1 MLTSSPKRSYTD
13 KSSIEKHQETKMIKQ
28 HGKHAA
34 QARKQVVLGLTVMA
48 SVIAQAYAQEAATA
62 PTAPVAAAA
71 EAAQDGAAPLQTVK
85 VTGFRNSL
93 ISSAKDKKESVGFQD
108 SINAEDLGKFPDKNI
123 AESLSRVPGVGV
135 SRDVTGEGMTIQIR
149 GLGSSFTKILL
160 NNSPVAVASSGPI
173 DGANTN
179 REVDLDL
186 LPTDLFTKLT
196 VSKSP
201 TAGQI
206 EGGAAGVVN
215 LRSARPF
222 DKEGRQ
228 TSISLTGTKQQ
239 IADKA
244 GARGTAIWSNTWEG
258 KYGIL
263 GGISLSRQEA
273 RTTGFETVGWTNPN
287 LTAAQSSSPT
297 RNNTG
302 GGNWTIPATVPAN
315 AGNGLVA
322 GTVIDQA
329 FLLSKNPG
337 LTIQQIDNAIVPRLG
352 RTMEYY
358 GTKDKISAV
367 LSGEYRPTEKL
378 HFYIDTMY
386 SKKEDDMQRNAYTWA
401 VRNNASIPL
410 NMKVD
415 KTDCANGC
423 TVTSGTFANALNFIE
438 FGPRRDKVD
447 LLGIN
452 PGAEWKIT
460 PKLVLD
466 VAGNY
471 NRSRFTHEAPTV
483 MPMTAP
489 NSGNT
494 ITYANNG
501 GVPSIESN
509 LDLKN
514 PASYQWI
521 GGRVNIQNELRQTE
535 TKGFHTNLAW
545 GDKKLTVKG
554 GFAWDDI
561 DRQIRAQDNSAAWQ
575 AAVCGNNPTVFLQ
588 GPNGAPPCNGASTPG
603 ASAAALYP
611 GYGTGYTAGQSA
623 PLTYQGSLITN
634 AALPGYLV
642 PGPYGNLALDWDR
655 FRKDS
660 NYDYYN
666 STAPDSGASSTGASA
681 GYIREKSKAV
691 YMEASGELAPAGFTT
706 RWNAGVRYVRT
717 NQQVGAL
724 NSQSDP
730 RNANLTL
737 NGSKYPNISA
747 WVYQNTDY
755 SNVLPSA
762 TVAVDVRKDMV
773 FRAAASRSMTRV
785 DPNALRPGINFS
797 GVSADTGTMGN
808 PNLKPYLSDN
818 IDLGLDWYTGR
829 EGYVSVTGFQKRV
842 NGFTVQEN
850 ISMPFSAL
858 AQYGINYGTLI
869 PTQQQAIDSRGGPDV
884 AQVVMTRP
892 RNAEGILRIRGL
904 ELGWVQ
910 PLDKLLPIKGFG
922 FNETLT
928 LINQKASG
936 EGSSGFIALGVPKKT
951 NNFSVYYENHGYM
964 ARFMHTYSQGSQVA
978 TANQSGITQAAL
990 FGDTYKQWDFSSAI
1004 ELDQVFDRE
1013 GWPSLTFDIVNLNK
1027 AKRRGYFQFS
1037 NATMSQYDPGRT
1049 FAVGLRMKF

>member
-1 MLTSSPKRSYTD
+1 MNQRTTAGRR
-13 KSSIEKHQETKMIKQ
+13 
-28 HGKHAA
+28 AA
-34 QARKQVVLGLTVMA
+34 LGLTVMA
-48 SVIAQAYAQEAATA
+48 GMIAQAYAQQAAPAADTSPPGATA
-62 PTAPVAAAA
+62 EAPITSV
-71 EAAQDGAAPLQTVK
+71 Q
-85 VTGFRNSL
+85 VTGYRNSL
-93 ISSAKDKKESVGFQD
+93 LSSARDKKEAVGFQD
-108 SINAEDLGKFPDKNI
+108 SINAEDFGKFPDKNL

-160 NNSPVAVASSGPI
+160 NNSPIAVASSGPI

-222 DKEGRQ
+222 DKEGKQ
-228 TSISLTGTKQQ
+228 LSMGLTGTKQQ

-244 GARGTAIWSNTWEG
+244 GMRGNIMASNTWDG
-258 KYGIL
+258 KIGIL
-263 GGISLSRQEA
+263 GGISFSRQQA

-287 LTAAQSSSPT
+287 LTASQSTSPT

-302 GGNWTIPATVPAN
+302 GGNWTIPATVPAG
-315 AGNGLVA
+315 AGNGLTA
-322 GTVIDQA
+322 GTPIDQA
-329 FLLSKNPG
+329 FLLAHNPG
-337 LTIQQIDNAIVPRLG
+337 LTIGQIDNAIIPRLG

-358 GTKDKISAV
+358 GTKDKISGVFAA
-367 LSGEYRPTEKL
+367 EYRPTQDL
-378 HFYIDTMY
+378 HFYLDTMY
-386 SKKEDDMQRNAYTWA
+386 SKKDDDMQRNGYTWA
-401 VRNNASIPL
+401 VRNNGVIPL
-410 NMKVD
+410 NMTVD

-452 PGAEWKIT
+452 PGMEWKIT
-460 PKLVLD
+460 PKLSLD
-466 VAGNY
+466 VAGNW

-483 MPMTAP
+483 MPITAP

-501 GVPSIESN
+501 GVPSIVSN
-509 LDLKN
+509 MDLNN
-514 PASYQWI
+514 PANYQWI
-521 GGRVNIQNELRQTE
+521 GGRVNVQNELRETE

-554 GFAWDDI
+554 GLAWDDI
-561 DRQIRAQDNSAAWQ
+561 DRTIRGQDNSAAWQ

-603 ASAAALYP
+603 ASAAGLYP
-611 GYGTGYTAGQSA
+611 GYGTGYTAGQTA

-634 AALPGYLV
+634 AALPSYLV
-642 PGPYGNLALDWDR
+642 PGQYGNLALDWDR

-660 NYDYYN
+660 KYDYYN
-666 STAPDSGASSTGASA
+666 STAPDTGASSTGASA

-691 YMEASGELAPAGFTT
+691 YLEASGELAPAGFNT
-706 RWNAGVRYVRT
+706 RWNVGVRYVRT
-717 NQQVGAL
+717 QQQVGSR
-724 NSQSDP
+724 NSFSDP
-730 RNANLTL
+730 RNATLPL
-737 NGSKYPNISA
+737 NGSKYPNIDS
-747 WVYQNTDY
+747 WVYQDSEYNNT
-755 SNVLPSA
+755 LPSG
-762 TVAVDVRKDMV
+762 TLAVDVIKDV
-773 FRAAASRSMTRV
+773 VVRAALSRSMTRV
-785 DPNALRPGINFS
+785 NPNSLRPGVNFS
-797 GVSADTGTMGN
+797 GVSADTGTQGN

-818 IDLGLDWYTGR
+818 IDLGIDWYTGR

-842 NGFTVQEN
+842 NGFTVDEN
-850 ISMPFSAL
+850 VTMPFSAL

-869 PTQQQAIDSRGGPDV
+869 PTQQLAIDSRGGPDV
-884 AQVVMTRP
+884 ATVVMTRP

-904 ELGWVQ
+904 EVGWVQ

-936 EGSSGFIALGVPKKT
+936 EGSKGFIALGVPKKT
-951 NNFSVYYENHGYM
+951 NNFGVYYENHGYM

-990 FGDTYKQWDFSSAI
+990 FSDTYKQWDFSSSI
-1004 ELDQVFDRE
+1004 ELDQVFDRD
-1013 GWPSLTFDIVNLNK
+1013 GLPMITFDIVNLNK
-1027 AKRRGYFQFS
+1027 AKRSGYFQFP
-1037 NATMSQYDPGRT
+1037 NATMSVYDPGRT
-1049 FAVGLRMKF
+1049 FALGLRMKF

>member
-1 MLTSSPKRSYTD
+1 MNQRTTASRR
-13 KSSIEKHQETKMIKQ
+13 
-28 HGKHAA
+28 AA
-34 QARKQVVLGLTVMA
+34 LGLTVMA
-48 SVIAQAYAQEAATA
+48 SMIAQAYAQQTAPAPAAETNAATPAAATA
-62 PTAPVAAAA
+62 EAPITSV
-71 EAAQDGAAPLQTVK
+71 Q
-85 VTGFRNSL
+85 VTGYRNSL
-93 ISSAKDKKESVGFQD
+93 LSSARDKKQAVGFQD
-108 SINAEDLGKFPDKNI
+108 SINAEDFGKFPDKNL

-160 NNSPVAVASSGPI
+160 NNSPIAVASSGPI

-222 DKEGRQ
+222 DKEGKQ
-228 TSISLTGTKQQ
+228 LSMGLTGTKQQ

-244 GARGTAIWSNTWEG
+244 GMRGNILASNTWDG
-258 KYGIL
+258 KFGIL
-263 GGISLSRQEA
+263 GGISFSRQQA

-287 LTAAQSSSPT
+287 LTASQSSSPT

-302 GGNWTIPATVPAN
+302 GGNWTIPATVPAG

-322 GTVIDQA
+322 GTPINEA
-329 FLLSKNPG
+329 FLLANNPG
-337 LTIQQIDNAIVPRLG
+337 LTIGQIDNAIIPRLG

-358 GTKDKISAV
+358 GTKDKISGVFAA
-367 LSGEYRPTEKL
+367 EYRPTQDL
-378 HFYIDTMY
+378 HFYLDTMY
-386 SKKEDDMQRNAYTWA
+386 SKKDDDMTRNGYTWA
-401 VRNNASIPL
+401 VRNNGAIPL
-410 NMKVD
+410 NMTVD
-415 KTDCANGC
+415 KTDCTNGC

-438 FGPRRDKVD
+438 FGPRKDKVD

-452 PGAEWKIT
+452 PGMEWKIT
-460 PKLVLD
+460 PKLSLD
-466 VAGNY
+466 VAGNW

-483 MPMTAP
+483 MPITAP

-501 GVPSIESN
+501 GVPSIVSN
-509 LDLKN
+509 MDLNN
-514 PASYQWI
+514 PANYQWV
-521 GGRVNIQNELRQTE
+521 GGRVNVQNELRETE

-561 DRQIRAQDNSAAWQ
+561 DRTIRGQDNSAAWQ

-611 GYGTGYTAGQSA
+611 GYGTGYTAGQTA

-634 AALPGYLV
+634 AALPSYLT
-642 PGPYGNLALDWDR
+642 PGQYGNLALDWDR
-655 FRKDS
+655 FRQDS
-660 NYDYYN
+660 NYNFFN
-666 STAPDSGASSTGASA
+666 SNAPDTGASSTGASA

-691 YMEASGELAPAGFTT
+691 YLEASGELAPAGFNT
-706 RWNAGVRYVRT
+706 RWNVGVRYVRT
-717 NQQVGAL
+717 QQQVGSR
-724 NSQSDP
+724 NSFSDP
-730 RNANLTL
+730 RNATLPL
-737 NGSKYPNISA
+737 NGSKYPNIDS
-747 WVYQNTDY
+747 WVYQDSEY
-755 SNVLPSA
+755 SNTLPSG
-762 TVAVDVRKDMV
+762 TLAVDVMKDV
-773 FRAAASRSMTRV
+773 VVRAALSRSMTRV
-785 DPNALRPGINFS
+785 NPNSLRPGVNFS
-797 GVSADTGTMGN
+797 GVSADTGTQGN

-818 IDLGLDWYTGR
+818 IDLGIDWYTGR

-842 NGFTVQEN
+842 NGFTIDEN
-850 ISMPFSAL
+850 VTMPFSAL

-869 PTQQQAIDSRGGPDV
+869 PTQQLAIDSRGGPDV
-884 AQVVMTRP
+884 ATVVMTRP
-892 RNAEGILRIRGL
+892 RNADGILRIRGL
-904 ELGWVQ
+904 EVGWVQ
-910 PLDKLLPIKGFG
+910 PLDKWLPIRGFG

-936 EGSSGFIALGVPKKT
+936 EGSNGFIALGVPKKT
-951 NNFSVYYENHGYM
+951 NNFGVYYENHGYM

-990 FGDTYKQWDFSSAI
+990 FSDTYKQWDFSSSI
-1004 ELDQVFDRE
+1004 ELDQVFDRD
-1013 GWPSLTFDIVNLNK
+1013 GLPMITFDIVNLNK
-1027 AKRRGYFQFS
+1027 AKRRGYFQFP

-1049 FAVGLRMKF
+1049 FALGLRMKF

>member
-1 MLTSSPKRSYTD
+1 MNQRTTASRR
-13 KSSIEKHQETKMIKQ
+13 
-28 HGKHAA
+28 AA
-34 QARKQVVLGLTVMA
+34 LGLTVMA
-48 SVIAQAYAQEAATA
+48 SMIAQAYAQQTA
-62 PTAPVAAAA
+62 PATPADTTSATTA
-71 EAAQDGAAPLQTVK
+71 EAPITSVQ
-85 VTGFRNSL
+85 VTGYRNSL
-93 ISSAKDKKESVGFQD
+93 LSSARDKKEAVGFQD
-108 SINAEDLGKFPDKNI
+108 SINAEDFGKFPDKNL

-160 NNSPVAVASSGPI
+160 NNSPIAVASSGPI

-222 DKEGRQ
+222 DKEGKQ
-228 TSISLTGTKQQ
+228 LSMGLTGTKQQ

-244 GARGTAIWSNTWEG
+244 GMRGNIMASNTWDG
-258 KYGIL
+258 KFGIL
-263 GGISLSRQEA
+263 GGISFSRQQA

-287 LTAAQSSSPT
+287 LTASQSSSPT

-302 GGNWTIPATVPAN
+302 GGNWTIPATVPAG

-322 GTVIDQA
+322 GTPINEA
-329 FLLSKNPG
+329 FLLANNPG
-337 LTIQQIDNAIVPRLG
+337 LTIGQIDNAIIPRLG

-358 GTKDKISAV
+358 GTKDKISGVFAA
-367 LSGEYRPTEKL
+367 EYRPTQDL
-378 HFYIDTMY
+378 HFYLDTMY
-386 SKKEDDMQRNAYTWA
+386 SKKDDDMTRNGYTWA
-401 VRNNASIPL
+401 VRNNGAIPL
-410 NMKVD
+410 NMTVD
-415 KTDCANGC
+415 KTDCTNGC

-452 PGAEWKIT
+452 PGMEWKIT
-460 PKLVLD
+460 PKLSLD
-466 VAGNY
+466 VAGNW

-483 MPMTAP
+483 MPITAP

-501 GVPSIESN
+501 GVPSIVSN
-509 LDLKN
+509 MDLNN
-514 PASYQWI
+514 PANYQWV
-521 GGRVNIQNELRQTE
+521 GGRVNVQNELRETE

-545 GDKKLTVKG
+545 GDKKLLIKG

-561 DRQIRAQDNSAAWQ
+561 DRTIRGQDNSAAWQ

-603 ASAAALYP
+603 ASAAGLYP
-611 GYGTGYTAGQSA
+611 GYGTGYTAGQTA

-634 AALPGYLV
+634 AALPSYLS

-660 NYDYYN
+660 NYDYFN
-666 STAPDSGASSTGASA
+666 SSAPDTGASSTGASA

-691 YMEASGELAPAGFTT
+691 YLEASGELAPAGFNT
-706 RWNAGVRYVRT
+706 RWNVGVRYVRT
-717 NQQVGAL
+717 QQQVGSR
-724 NSQSDP
+724 NSFSDP
-730 RNANLTL
+730 RNATLPL
-737 NGSKYPNISA
+737 NGSKYPNIDS
-747 WVYQNTDY
+747 WVYQDSEY
-755 SNVLPSA
+755 SNTLPSG
-762 TVAVDVRKDMV
+762 TLAVDVMKDV
-773 FRAAASRSMTRV
+773 VVRAALSRSMTRV
-785 DPNALRPGINFS
+785 NPNSLRPGVNFS
-797 GVSADTGTMGN
+797 GVSADTGTQGN

-818 IDLGLDWYTGR
+818 IDLGIDWYTGR

-842 NGFTVQEN
+842 NGFTVDEN
-850 ISMPFSAL
+850 VTLPFSAL

-869 PTQQQAIDSRGGPDV
+869 PTQQLAIDSRGGPDV
-884 AQVVMTRP
+884 ATVVMTRP

-904 ELGWVQ
+904 EVGWVQ
-910 PLDKLLPIKGFG
+910 PLDKWLPVKGFG

-936 EGSSGFIALGVPKKT
+936 EGSKGFIALGVPKKT
-951 NNFSVYYENHGYM
+951 NNFGVYYENHGYM

-990 FGDTYKQWDFSSAI
+990 FSDTYKQWDFSSSI

-1013 GWPSLTFDIVNLNK
+1013 GLPMITFDIVNLNK
-1027 AKRRGYFQFS
+1027 AKRRGYFQFP

-1049 FAVGLRMKF
+1049 FALGLRMKF

>member
-1 MLTSSPKRSYTD
+1 MLQNHRAGAVRT
-13 KSSIEKHQETKMIKQ
+13 
-28 HGKHAA
+28 
-34 QARKQVVLGLTVMA
+34 VFGLTVMA
-48 SVIAQAYAQEAATA
+48 GLIAQAYGQESATTV
-62 PTAPVAAAA
+62 PTAAPASATSPA
-71 EAAQDGAAPLQTVK
+71 DSDPSGALQTVK

-93 ISSAKDKKESVGFQD
+93 LSSAKDKKEAVGFQD
-108 SINAEDLGKFPDKNI
+108 SINAEDFGKFPDKNL
-123 AESLSRVPGVGV
+123 AESLSRVPGVQV
-135 SRDVTGEGMTIQIR
+135 TRDVTGEGMTIQIR

-160 NNSPVAVASSGPI
+160 NNSPIAVASSGPI

-228 TSISLTGTKQQ
+228 LAVSLTGTKQQ

-244 GARGTAIWSNTWEG
+244 GLRGSVLASQTWDG
-258 KYGIL
+258 KFGIL
-263 GGISLSRQEA
+263 GGISFSRQEA
-273 RTTGFETVGWTNPN
+273 RTRGFETVGWTNPN
-287 LTAAQSSSPT
+287 LTAAQSSSGT

-315 AGNGLVA
+315 AGNGLVP

-329 FLLSKNPG
+329 FLLSRNPG
-337 LTIQQIDNAIVPRLG
+337 LSIGQIDNAIVPRLG

-358 GTKDKISAV
+358 GTRDKISTVFAA
-367 LSGEYRPTEKL
+367 EYRPLENL
-378 HFYIDTMY
+378 HFYLDTMY
-386 SKKEDDMQRNAYTWA
+386 SKKDDDMQRNAYTWA

-410 NMKVD
+410 DMQVD
-415 KTDCANGC
+415 RSDCSDGC
-423 TVTSGTFANALNFIE
+423 VVTAGTFANALNFIE

-452 PGAEWKIT
+452 PGAEWKIAPSLT
-460 PKLVLD
+460 LD
-466 VAGNY
+466 AAANW
-471 NRSRFTHEAPTV
+471 NRSRFTHMAPTV
-483 MPMTAP
+483 MPITAP

-501 GVPSIESN
+501 GVPSIVSN
-509 LDLKN
+509 LDLNN
-514 PASYQWI
+514 PASYGWT
-521 GGRVNIQNELRQTE
+521 GGRVNIQNELRETE

-545 GDKKLTVKG
+545 GDKKLTVRG

-561 DRQIRAQDNSAAWQ
+561 DRTIRAQDNSAAWQ

-588 GPNGAPPCNGASTPG
+588 GPNGAPPCNGAATPG

-611 GYGTGYTAGQSA
+611 GYGTGYTAGQNA
-623 PLTYQGSLITN
+623 PLTYQGSLIPT

-642 PGPYGNLALDWDR
+642 PGPYGRLALDWDR
-655 FRKDS
+655 FRTDS
-660 NYDYYN
+660 NFDYFN

-681 GYIREKSKAV
+681 GYIREKAKAI
-691 YMEASGELAPAGFTT
+691 YLEANGEAQPLGFGL
-706 RWNAGVRYVRT
+706 RWNAGVRYIRT
-717 NQQVGAL
+717 NQQVGSL
-724 NSQSDP
+724 NSVSDP

-737 NGSKYPNISA
+737 NGSKYPNLSQ
-747 WVYQNTDY
+747 WVYQDSDY
-755 SNVLPSA
+755 SNTLPSA
-762 TVAVDVRKDMV
+762 TVAVDLRKDVV

-797 GVSADTGTMGN
+797 SVSADVGTMGN
-808 PNLKPYLSDN
+808 PALQPYLSDN
-818 IDLGLDWYTGR
+818 IDLGVDWYTGR
-829 EGYVSVTGFQKRV
+829 EGYLSVTAFQKRI
-842 NGFTVQEN
+842 NGFTVNEN

-858 AQYGINYGTLI
+858 AAYGINYGTLI
-869 PTQQQAIDSRGGPDV
+869 PAQQLAIDSRGGPDN
-884 AQVVMTRP
+884 ATVVMTRP
-892 RNAEGILRIRGL
+892 RNADGILRIRGL
-904 ELGWVQ
+904 EIGWVQ
-910 PLDKLLPIKGFG
+910 PLDKWLPWRGFG

-928 LINQKASG
+928 LINQRASG

-951 NNFSVYYENHGYM
+951 NNLSVYYENKGFM
-964 ARFMHTYSQGSQVA
+964 VRFMHTYSQGSQVA
-978 TANQSGITQAAL
+978 TANQSGITNAAL
-990 FGDTYKQWDFSSAI
+990 YGDDYKQLDFSSSF
-1004 ELDQVFDRE
+1004 ELDQIFDRDNL
-1013 GWPSLTFDIVNLNK
+1013 PMLTFDIVNLNR
-1027 AKRRGYFQFS
+1027 AKRRGYFQFA

-1049 FAVGLRMKF
+1049 FALGLRMKF

>member
-1 MLTSSPKRSYTD
+1 MNQRTTASRR
-13 KSSIEKHQETKMIKQ
+13 
-28 HGKHAA
+28 AA
-34 QARKQVVLGLTVMA
+34 LGLTVMA
-48 SVIAQAYAQEAATA
+48 SMIAQAYAQQTAPAAETTAATPAATA
-62 PTAPVAAAA
+62 A
-71 EAAQDGAAPLQTVK
+71 EAPITSVQ
-85 VTGFRNSL
+85 VTGYRNSL
-93 ISSAKDKKESVGFQD
+93 LSSARDKKEAVGFQD
-108 SINAEDLGKFPDKNI
+108 SINAEDFGKFPDKNL

-160 NNSPVAVASSGPI
+160 NNSPIAVASSGPI

-222 DKEGRQ
+222 DKEGKQ
-228 TSISLTGTKQQ
+228 LSMGLTGTKQQ

-244 GARGTAIWSNTWEG
+244 GMRGNILASNTWGG
-258 KYGIL
+258 KFGVL
-263 GGISLSRQEA
+263 GGISFSRQQA

-287 LTAAQSSSPT
+287 LTASQSSSPS

-302 GGNWTIPATVPAN
+302 GGNWTIPATVPAG

-322 GTVIDQA
+322 GTPINEA
-329 FLLSKNPG
+329 FLLANNPG
-337 LTIQQIDNAIVPRLG
+337 LTIGQIDNAIIPRLG

-358 GTKDKISAV
+358 GTKDKISGVFAA
-367 LSGEYRPTEKL
+367 EYRPTQDL
-378 HFYIDTMY
+378 HFYLDTMY
-386 SKKEDDMQRNAYTWA
+386 SKKDDDMTRNGYTWA
-401 VRNNASIPL
+401 VRNNGVIPL

-415 KTDCANGC
+415 KTDCTNGC

-438 FGPRRDKVD
+438 FGPRKDKVD

-452 PGAEWKIT
+452 PGMEWKIT
-460 PKLVLD
+460 PKLSLD
-466 VAGNY
+466 VAGNW

-483 MPMTAP
+483 MPITAP

-501 GVPSIESN
+501 GVPSIVSN
-509 LDLKN
+509 IDLNN
-514 PASYQWI
+514 PANYQWV
-521 GGRVNIQNELRQTE
+521 GGRVNVQNELRETE

-561 DRQIRAQDNSAAWQ
+561 DRTIRGQDNSAAWQ
-575 AAVCGNNPTVFLQ
+575 AAVCGNNPSVFLQ

-611 GYGTGYTAGQSA
+611 GYGTGYTAGQTA
-623 PLTYQGSLITN
+623 PLIYQGSLITN
-634 AALPGYLV
+634 AALPSYLT
-642 PGPYGNLALDWDR
+642 PGQYGNLALDWDR

-660 NYDYYN
+660 NYDYFN
-666 STAPDSGASSTGASA
+666 SSAPDTGASSTGASA

-691 YMEASGELAPAGFTT
+691 YLEASGELAPAGFNT
-706 RWNAGVRYVRT
+706 RWNVGVRYVRT
-717 NQQVGAL
+717 QQQVGSR
-724 NSQSDP
+724 NSFSDP
-730 RNANLTL
+730 RNATLPL
-737 NGSKYPNISA
+737 NGSKYPNIDS
-747 WVYQNTDY
+747 WVYQDSEY
-755 SNVLPSA
+755 SNTLPSG
-762 TVAVDVRKDMV
+762 TLAVDVMKDV
-773 FRAAASRSMTRV
+773 VVRAALSRSMTRV
-785 DPNALRPGINFS
+785 NPNSLRPGVNFS
-797 GVSADTGTMGN
+797 GVSADTGTQGN

-818 IDLGLDWYTGR
+818 IDLGIDWYTGR

-842 NGFTVQEN
+842 NGFTIDEN
-850 ISMPFSAL
+850 VTLPFSAL

-869 PTQQQAIDSRGGPDV
+869 PTQQLAIDSRGGPDV
-884 AQVVMTRP
+884 ATVVMTRP
-892 RNAEGILRIRGL
+892 RNADGILRIRGL
-904 ELGWVQ
+904 EVGWVQ
-910 PLDKLLPIKGFG
+910 PLDKWLPVKGFG

-936 EGSSGFIALGVPKKT
+936 EGSKGFIALGVPKKT
-951 NNFSVYYENHGYM
+951 NNFGVYYENHGYM

-990 FGDTYKQWDFSSAI
+990 FSDTYKQWDFSSSI
-1004 ELDQVFDRE
+1004 ELDQVFDRD
-1013 GWPSLTFDIVNLNK
+1013 GLPMITFDIVNLNK
-1027 AKRRGYFQFS
+1027 AKRRGYFQFP

-1049 FAVGLRMKF
+1049 FALGLRMKF

>member
-1 MLTSSPKRSYTD
+1 MNQRTTASRR
-13 KSSIEKHQETKMIKQ
+13 
-28 HGKHAA
+28 AA
-34 QARKQVVLGLTVMA
+34 LGLTVMA
-48 SVIAQAYAQEAATA
+48 SMIAQAYAQQTAPATETTGATA
-62 PTAPVAAAA
+62 TTA
-71 EAAQDGAAPLQTVK
+71 EAPITSVQ
-85 VTGFRNSL
+85 VTGYRNSL
-93 ISSAKDKKESVGFQD
+93 LSSARDKKEAVGFQD
-108 SINAEDLGKFPDKNI
+108 SINAEDFGKFPDKNL

-160 NNSPVAVASSGPI
+160 NNSPIAVASSGPI

-222 DKEGRQ
+222 DKEGKQ
-228 TSISLTGTKQQ
+228 LSMGLTGTKQQ

-244 GARGTAIWSNTWEG
+244 GMRGNIMASNTWDG
-258 KYGIL
+258 KFGIL
-263 GGISLSRQEA
+263 GGISFSRQQA

-287 LTAAQSSSPT
+287 LTASQSNSPT
-297 RNNTG
+297 RNSTG
-302 GGNWTIPATVPAN
+302 GGNWTIPATVPAG

-322 GTVIDQA
+322 GTPINQA
-329 FLLSKNPG
+329 FLLANNPG
-337 LTIQQIDNAIVPRLG
+337 LTIDQIDNAIIPRLG

-358 GTKDKISAV
+358 GTKDKISGVFAA
-367 LSGEYRPTEKL
+367 EYRPTQDL
-378 HFYIDTMY
+378 HFYLDTMY
-386 SKKEDDMQRNAYTWA
+386 SKKDDDMQRNAYTWA
-401 VRNNASIPL
+401 VRNNGAIPL
-410 NMKVD
+410 NMQVD

-423 TVTSGTFANALNFIE
+423 TVTSGTYANALNFIE

-452 PGAEWKIT
+452 PGMEWKIT
-460 PKLVLD
+460 PKLSLD
-466 VAGNY
+466 VAGNW

-483 MPMTAP
+483 MPITAP

-494 ITYANNG
+494 ITYSNGG
-501 GVPSIESN
+501 GVPSIVSN
-509 LDLKN
+509 LDLNN

-521 GGRVNIQNELRQTE
+521 GGRVNVQNELRETE

-545 GDKKLTVKG
+545 GDKKLLVKG

-561 DRQIRAQDNSAAWQ
+561 DRTIRGQDNSAAWQ
-575 AAVCGNNPTVFLQ
+575 AAVCGNNPSVFLQ

-611 GYGTGYTAGQSA
+611 GYGTGYTAGQTA
-623 PLTYQGSLITN
+623 PLTYQGSLIPN
-634 AALPGYLV
+634 AALQNYLV
-642 PGPYGNLALDWDR
+642 PGPYGKLALDWDR
-655 FRKDS
+655 FRQDS
-660 NYDYYN
+660 NYDFYN
-666 STAPDSGASSTGASA
+666 STAPDTGASSTGASA

-691 YMEASGELAPAGFTT
+691 YLEASGELAPAGFNT
-706 RWNAGVRYVRT
+706 RWNVGVRYVRT
-717 NQQVGAL
+717 QQQVGSR
-724 NSQSDP
+724 NSFSDP
-730 RNANLTL
+730 RNATLPL
-737 NGSKYPNISA
+737 NGSKYPNIDS
-747 WVYQNTDY
+747 WVYQDSEY
-755 SNVLPSA
+755 SNTLPSG
-762 TVAVDVRKDMV
+762 TLAVDLRKDV
-773 FRAAASRSMTRV
+773 VLRAAVSRSMTRV
-785 DPNALRPGINFS
+785 NPNSLRPGVNFS
-797 GVSADTGTMGN
+797 GVSADTGTQGN

-842 NGFTVQEN
+842 NGFTVDEN
-850 ISMPFSAL
+850 VTLPFSAL

-869 PTQQQAIDSRGGPDV
+869 PTQQLAIDSRGGPDV
-884 AQVVMTRP
+884 ATVVMTRP
-892 RNAEGILRIRGL
+892 RNADGILRIRGL
-904 ELGWVQ
+904 EVGWVQ
-910 PLDKLLPIKGFG
+910 PLDKWLPIKGFG

-936 EGSSGFIALGVPKKT
+936 EGSRGFIALGVPKKT
-951 NNFSVYYENHGYM
+951 NNFGVYYENHGYM

-990 FGDTYKQWDFSSAI
+990 FSDTYKQWDFSSSI
-1004 ELDQVFDRE
+1004 ELDQVFDRD
-1013 GWPSLTFDIVNLNK
+1013 GLPMITFDIVNLNK
-1027 AKRRGYFQFS
+1027 AKRRGYFQFP

-1049 FAVGLRMKF
+1049 FALGLRMKF

>member
-1 MLTSSPKRSYTD
+1 MNHRTTAGRR
-13 KSSIEKHQETKMIKQ
+13 
-28 HGKHAA
+28 AA
-34 QARKQVVLGLTVMA
+34 LGLTVMA
-48 SVIAQAYAQEAATA
+48 GMIAQAYAQQATPTTETA
-62 PTAPVAAAA
+62 PASATAA
-71 EAAQDGAAPLQTVK
+71 EAPITSVQ
-85 VTGFRNSL
+85 VTGYRNSL
-93 ISSAKDKKESVGFQD
+93 LSSARDKKEAVGFQD
-108 SINAEDLGKFPDKNI
+108 SINAEDFGKFPDKNL

-160 NNSPVAVASSGPI
+160 NNSPIAVASSGPI

-222 DKEGRQ
+222 DKEGKQ
-228 TSISLTGTKQQ
+228 LSMGLTGTKQQ

-244 GARGTAIWSNTWEG
+244 GFRGNIMASDTWDG
-258 KYGIL
+258 KFGIL
-263 GGISLSRQEA
+263 GGISFSRQKA

-287 LTAAQSSSPT
+287 LTASQGPAT
-297 RNNTG
+297 GRNSTG
-302 GGNWTIPATVPAN
+302 GGNWTIPATVPAG

-322 GTVIDQA
+322 GTPIDQA
-329 FLLSKNPG
+329 FLLAHNPG

-358 GTKDKISAV
+358 GDKDKISGVFAA
-367 LSGEYRPTEKL
+367 EYRPSETL
-378 HFYIDTMY
+378 HFYLDTMY
-386 SKKEDDMQRNAYTWA
+386 SKKDDDMQRNAYTWA
-401 VRNNASIPL
+401 VRNNGSIPL
-410 NMKVD
+410 NMTVD
-415 KTDCANGC
+415 KSDCANGC
-423 TVTSGTFANALNFIE
+423 TVTGGTFANALNFIE

-452 PGAEWKIT
+452 PGMEWKIT
-460 PKLVLD
+460 PKLSLD
-466 VAGNY
+466 VAGNW

-483 MPMTAP
+483 MPITAP

-494 ITYANNG
+494 ITYANGG
-501 GVPSIESN
+501 GVPSIASN
-509 LDLKN
+509 LDLSN

-521 GGRVNIQNELRQTE
+521 GGRVNVQNELRETE

-554 GFAWDDI
+554 GLAWDDI
-561 DRQIRAQDNSAAWQ
+561 DRTIRGQDNSAAWQ
-575 AAVCGNNPTVFLQ
+575 AAVCGNNPSVFLQ
-588 GPNGAPPCNGASTPG
+588 GPNGAPPCNGANTPG

-611 GYGTGYTAGQSA
+611 GYGTGYTAGQTA
-623 PLTYQGSLITN
+623 PLTYGGSLVPN
-634 AALPGYLV
+634 AALPSYLV

-660 NYDYYN
+660 KYDYYN
-666 STAPDSGASSTGASA
+666 STAPDTGASSTGASA

-691 YMEASGELAPAGFTT
+691 YLEASGELAPAGFNT
-706 RWNAGVRYVRT
+706 RWNVGVRYVRT
-717 NQQVGAL
+717 QQQVGSR
-724 NSQSDP
+724 NSFSDP
-730 RNANLTL
+730 RNATLPL
-737 NGSKYPNISA
+737 NGSKYPNLDS
-747 WVYQNTDY
+747 WVYQDSEYNNT
-755 SNVLPSA
+755 LPSG
-762 TVAVDVRKDMV
+762 TLAVDVFKDV
-773 FRAAASRSMTRV
+773 VVRAAMSRSMTRV
-785 DPNALRPGINFS
+785 NPNSLRPGVNFS
-797 GVSADTGTMGN
+797 GVSADTGTQGN

-818 IDLGLDWYTGR
+818 IDLGIDWYTGR

-842 NGFTVQEN
+842 NGFTVDEN
-850 ISMPFSAL
+850 VTMPFSAL

-869 PTQQQAIDSRGGPDV
+869 PTQQLAIDSRGGPDV
-884 AQVVMTRP
+884 ATVVMTRP

-904 ELGWVQ
+904 EVGWVQ
-910 PLDKLLPIKGFG
+910 PLDKLLPVKGFG

-928 LINQKASG
+928 LINQQASG
-936 EGSSGFIALGVPKKT
+936 EGSKGFIALGVPKKT
-951 NNFSVYYENHGYM
+951 NNFGVYYENHGYM

-978 TANQSGITQAAL
+978 TANQNGITQAAL
-990 FGDTYKQWDFSSAI
+990 FSDTYKQWDFSSSI

-1013 GWPSLTFDIVNLNK
+1013 GLPMLTFDIVNLNK
-1027 AKRRGYFQFS
+1027 AKRRGYFQFP

-1049 FAVGLRMKF
+1049 FAFGLRMKF